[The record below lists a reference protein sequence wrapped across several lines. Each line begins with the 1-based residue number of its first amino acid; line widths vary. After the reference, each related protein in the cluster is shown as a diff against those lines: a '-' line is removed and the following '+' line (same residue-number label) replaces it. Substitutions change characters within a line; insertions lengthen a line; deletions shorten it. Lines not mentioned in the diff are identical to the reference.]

1 MKKIVSMVLTIALA
15 MSFVACSSTEYKDTN
30 GADDFSL
37 QTITDEEIV
46 NLSTGASGLS
56 YSEESLEDVLLSSE
70 YSSKN
75 FNGVE
80 RIYLTNFLIP
90 SDVMI
95 YIGHMDVQ
103 EGNFRLVLV
112 NNDEIIY
119 EFPLDT
125 FNETF
130 TFENLIGDFSIMVA
144 GESAKFSF
152 HINVY

>member
-1 MKKIVSMVLTIALA
+1 
-15 MSFVACSSTEYKDTN
+15 
-30 GADDFSL
+30 
-37 QTITDEEIV
+37 
-46 NLSTGASGLS
+46 
-56 YSEESLEDVLLSSE
+56 
-70 YSSKN
+70 
-75 FNGVE
+75 
-80 RIYLTNFLIP
+80 
-90 SDVMI
+90 MI

-130 TFENLIGDFSIMVA
+130 TFEDLSGDFSIMVA

-152 HINVY
+152 HINIKFIKKPLDRL